1 MSTAPVAS
9 TPSTPSPRQAF
20 RQELLDAG
28 LLVDTGVPGLYL
40 RSGEFE
46 DVVQALDRYVTRLGE
61 ADREQVPDQPRPW
74 RLALPPVLAR
84 SVFERTDYLAS
95 FPHLIGAVSTFAGD
109 DRAHAQLLARH
120 AAGQDWADCLEP
132 TQTMLVPAACHAVY
146 PQLTGRLPEGG
157 RLVDVLASCF
167 RHEPSDDPAR
177 MQAFRM
183 REFVRVGTPQE
194 ALAHRD
200 RWVRSALEAL
210 LALDLDARQVVAN
223 DPFFGRAG
231 RLLAVNQRDDALKFE
246 IEVAVFGPDEP
257 GTAVASSNYHQT
269 HFGANFDIRA
279 ADGEPAHSACVGF
292 GLERITLALM
302 RRHGLDSRVWPSDVR
317 RVLWP

>member
-1 MSTAPVAS
+1 MGTAPAVPEAGS
-9 TPSTPSPRQAF
+9 TSARQAF
-20 RQELLDAG
+20 RGELLDAG

-40 RSGEFE
+40 RSGDFE

-61 ADREQVPDQPRPW
+61 ADRDQVPDQPRPW

-95 FPHLIGAVSTFAGD
+95 FPHLIGAVSTFGGD
-109 DRAHAQLLARH
+109 DRAHAQLLTRH
-120 AAGQDWADCLEP
+120 ASGEDWTDCLQP

-146 PQLTGRLPEGG
+146 PQLTGGLPEGG
-157 RLVDVLASCF
+157 RLVDVLAYCF
-167 RHEPSDDPAR
+167 RHEPSGDPAR

-183 REFVRVGTPQE
+183 REFVRVGTPEE
-194 ALAHRD
+194 ALAHRN
-200 RWVRSALEAL
+200 RWARTALEAL
-210 LALDLDARQVVAN
+210 LALDLEAQQVVAN

-246 IEVAVFGPDEP
+246 IEVALFGADEP

-269 HFGANFDIRA
+269 HFGVNFAIST

-292 GLERITLALM
+292 GLERITLALL
-302 RRHGLDSRVWPSDVR
+302 RRHGLDVGTWPSSVR
-317 RVLWP
+317 GLLWP